1 MGYLLYCWQFY
12 AHLCYLILF
21 LIIFKY
27 DDKCFFDI
35 ILILDMGNKKKKGDK
50 KGDNAPAAKP
60 QETETTM
67 ATEEDTN
74 REDIK
79 PENAAENVAVEKKV
93 EEKK

>member
-1 MGYLLYCWQFY
+1 MMTNAF
-12 AHLCYLILF
+12 LILF
-21 LIIFKY
+21 WYLI
-27 DDKCFFDI
+27 
-35 ILILDMGNKKKKGDK
+35 DMAGNKKKRGDK